1 MWELI
6 RYIVELSIAFTILIT
21 PFLWAREW
29 LWAIFFIVIGVTLV
43 GFEVFSC
50 LTGSDISLSRQMWI
64 LDQVNPAAS
73 LKIACGMLLF
83 WTYLL
88 MHLLCRV

>member
-1 MWELI
+1 VLELV
-6 RYIVELSIAFTILIT
+6 RYIIELCLAFSALII
-21 PFLWAREW
+21 PFIWAREY
-29 LWAIFFIVIGVTLV
+29 LWMWFFIAVGGTLIA
-43 GFEVFSC
+43 FEIFSC